1 MRFLGKGDRGTEH
14 SGRQHDPR
22 LDQVPA
28 RPEAEAALDGPK
40 PPEKQTLPPSA
51 FPSPTA
57 HLSHLDVLSKRSV
70 LIGLAQEKYNV
81 NHICNFLFSSAHI

>member
-14 SGRQHDPR
+14 PGRQHDPR
-22 LDQVPA
+22 LDRVPA
-28 RPEAEAALDGPK
+28 RPEAEAASDGPT

-51 FPSPTA
+51 LPPPTA
-57 HLSHLDVLSKRSV
+57 HLSHLHVLSKQPV